1 MTFQLQTPKIAFGDI
16 QLKVG
21 TRKLEVE
28 NKWDCWKLEVETN
41 VFLEVGS

>member
-16 QLKVG
+16 QL
-21 TRKLEVE
+21 EVE
-28 NKWDCWKLEVETN
+28 SWKLRKKWDYWKLEVETN